1 MAIIL
6 VINLGPI
13 QELDKAWAANVENCA
28 VPDKVLASL
37 VHDHNQNWGRIH
49 QIRVA
54 SAAGRDKRTQRNRE
68 QQQHCSCTYLK
79 HLEKSAI
86 EEPLKD

>member
-37 VHDHNQNWGRIH
+37 VHDHNQNWGNVLSSTLVHNHNQNWGRIH
-49 QIRVA
+49 HIRVA
-54 SAAGRDKRTQRNRE
+54 SAAGRENRTQRNRE
-68 QQQHCSCTYLK
+68 QQQHRSCT
-79 HLEKSAI
+79 
-86 EEPLKD
+86 

>member
-1 MAIIL
+1 

-37 VHDHNQNWGRIH
+37 VHDHNQNWGNVLSSTLVHNHNQNWGRIH
-49 QIRVA
+49 HIW
-54 SAAGRDKRTQRNRE
+54 KRAQSFEGSTR
-68 QQQHCSCTYLK
+68 SSLK
-79 HLEKSAI
+79 VLSLI
-86 EEPLKD
+86 EEEIGLVT